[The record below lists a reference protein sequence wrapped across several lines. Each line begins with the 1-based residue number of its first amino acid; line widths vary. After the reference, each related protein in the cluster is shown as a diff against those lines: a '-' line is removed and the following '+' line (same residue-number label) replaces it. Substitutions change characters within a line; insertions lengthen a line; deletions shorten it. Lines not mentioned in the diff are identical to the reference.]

1 MEPPITMPILI
12 AAAWLA
18 SVVAAAWLA
27 YESGRR
33 DRIAAKTI
41 LKRERR

>member
-1 MEPPITMPILI
+1 MDPVPSPIVII

-18 SVVAAAWLA
+18 SLVAVARLA